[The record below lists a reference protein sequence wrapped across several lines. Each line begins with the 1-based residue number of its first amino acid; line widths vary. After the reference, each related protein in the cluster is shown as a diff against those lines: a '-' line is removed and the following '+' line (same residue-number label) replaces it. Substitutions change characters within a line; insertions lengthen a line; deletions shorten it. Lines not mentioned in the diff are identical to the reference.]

1 MPSPRPTVSASAGAD
16 ASVGNGSA
24 PQTLPALFWDRVE
37 SGGDQVALRHKDLG
51 VWEEISWRTYG
62 EQVRACGF
70 GLLALGLEPG
80 ERVAILS
87 EDQPEWLYAD
97 LGIMCAGGVSVGIYA
112 TSSAEQCTHIVADS
126 GARIWIVE
134 DQEQYDKAAEVR
146 EQLPDLRWIVVV
158 DPRGMRRINDA
169 QLLTFADL
177 LERGRALEQT
187 APERLQQRMAD
198 LQPDDMAILIYTSG
212 TTGPPKGVVHS
223 HRSFLDGGRAIFP
236 LVKLT
241 RRDETLCYLPLCHAL
256 ERWLSLVLGL
266 LGAPR
271 INFAE
276 SPETLFRDLRE
287 VAPTCFSGV
296 PRTWEKLKAQVDIDM
311 DEATWTKR
319 LAYRLAL
326 DVGWRAWRCRRKG
339 VKPSLWL
346 RLLRGATDFAV
357 LRKLRQRL
365 GLHRVRQATVGAAP
379 MAPEVLEFFQALGVP
394 LREGY
399 GATETG
405 FTIWTPEDAVR
416 PGKAGVP
423 VPGVEFRV
431 DEDGEILCRSSGLL
445 IGYFNN
451 PEATAKVLQD
461 GWFRTGDRGRFDEE
475 GYLQYGGR
483 AVDMM
488 VLSSGR
494 NVAPQNIENMLK
506 ASSYIMDAVVVG
518 DGRSHLT
525 ALIILDEETAG
536 HYAQRHEIPFS
547 SHADLATHPDMVRL
561 IRGEVESVNQR
572 WSDREQIFDFRILN
586 WELSSEDDELTPT
599 MKVRRQ
605 FLCARYADLIEEM
618 YQGVEV

>member
-1 MPSPRPTVSASAGAD
+1 M
-16 ASVGNGSA
+16 
-24 PQTLPALFWDRVE
+24 
-37 SGGDQVALRHKDLG
+37 
-51 VWEEISWRTYG
+51 
-62 EQVRACGF
+62 
-70 GLLALGLEPG
+70 
-80 ERVAILS
+80 
-87 EDQPEWLYAD
+87 
-97 LGIMCAGGVSVGIYA
+97 
-112 TSSAEQCTHIVADS
+112 
-126 GARIWIVE
+126 
-134 DQEQYDKAAEVR
+134 
-146 EQLPDLRWIVVV
+146 
-158 DPRGMRRINDA
+158 
-169 QLLTFADL
+169 
-177 LERGRALEQT
+177 
-187 APERLQQRMAD
+187 
-198 LQPDDMAILIYTSG
+198 
-212 TTGPPKGVVHS
+212 
-223 HRSFLDGGRAIFP
+223 
-236 LVKLT
+236 
-241 RRDETLCYLPLCHAL
+241 
-256 ERWLSLVLGL
+256 
-266 LGAPR
+266 
-271 INFAE
+271 
-276 SPETLFRDLRE
+276 
-287 VAPTCFSGV
+287 
-296 PRTWEKLKAQVDIDM
+296 
-311 DEATWTKR
+311 
-319 LAYRLAL
+319 
-326 DVGWRAWRCRRKG
+326 
-339 VKPSLWL
+339 
-346 RLLRGATDFAV
+346 
-357 LRKLRQRL
+357 
-365 GLHRVRQATVGAAP
+365 
-379 MAPEVLEFFQALGVP
+379 
-394 LREGY
+394 
-399 GATETG
+399 
-405 FTIWTPEDAVR
+405 
-416 PGKAGVP
+416 
-423 VPGVEFRV
+423 